1 MLGAGYRPPALTA
14 KMASTLQFLSGNRF
28 ILGIGAGWREDEYLA
43 YGYDFPRPSVRF
55 RQLEETIKICRLMWS
70 EDEPS
75 FEGEF
80 FHIDGAAAPPLPSVP
95 PPICIGASG
104 EKIGLPLAA
113 RHADIWNTVW
123 RGSTESLIQKRNIV
137 LAELDRLGR
146 SRSDIEFSL
155 TIERALPKDD
165 AESAQFFEL
174 LSELTELGINH
185 FVLDFGNPRSA
196 AEADRFIADVMTP
209 LRY

>member
-1 MLGAGYRPPALTA
+1 
-14 KMASTLQFLSGNRF
+14 
-28 ILGIGAGWREDEYLA
+28 
-43 YGYDFPRPSVRF
+43 
-55 RQLEETIKICRLMWS
+55 
-70 EDEPS
+70 
-75 FEGEF
+75 
-80 FHIDGAAAPPLPSVP
+80 
-95 PPICIGASG
+95 
-104 EKIGLPLAA
+104 LPLAA

-123 RGSTESLIQKRNIV
+123 RGSTESLIQKQNIV

-155 TIERALPKDD
+155 TIERALPNDD

-196 AEADRFIADVMTP
+196 AEADRFVADVMTP

>member
-1 MLGAGYRPPALTA
+1 
-14 KMASTLQFLSGNRF
+14 
-28 ILGIGAGWREDEYLA
+28 
-43 YGYDFPRPSVRF
+43 
-55 RQLEETIKICRLMWS
+55 MWA
-70 EDEPS
+70 EDEPI

-80 FHIDGAAAPPLPSVP
+80 FRIDGASAPPLPSVP

-123 RGSTESLIQKRNIV
+123 RGSNDSLIRKRNVV

-155 TIERALPKDD
+155 TIEKALPNDGP
-165 AESAQFFEL
+165 ECAQFVEL
-174 LSELTELGINH
+174 LSELIELGINH
-185 FVLDFGNPRSA
+185 FVLDFGNPQSP
-196 AEADRFIADVMTP
+196 AEADRFITDVMTP
-209 LRY
+209 LRS